1 MKSRGFTLVAA
12 LAAIALGGIA
22 SGCGDDEETNTGTTT
37 AATGASGAS
46 GASGESGAQ
55 FFTGDIAEEL
65 ESADFDVTEK
75 TAPEDLEQRVAAD
88 GPVTAEE
95 VYVAAKSGQGDV
107 LVQIY
112 ADPKDARSVFEANN
126 DDIVASE
133 LDGNVVVIGLQDNL
147 ELLEEARTALF
158 E

>member
-1 MKSRGFTLVAA
+1 MRSRGLTLVAA
-12 LAAIALGGIA
+12 LTAIAFGGVA
-22 SGCGDDEETNTGTTT
+22 AGCGDDEDSTTGTTS

-46 GASGESGAQ
+46 GASGEADAQ

-65 ESADFDVTEK
+65 EGAGFDVTER
-75 TAPEDLEQRVAAD
+75 TSAEDLEQRVAAD

-95 VYVAAKSGQGDV
+95 AYVAAKSGQGDV

-133 LDGNVVVIGLQDNL
+133 LDANVVIIGLQDNL
-147 ELLEEARTALF
+147 DLLEEARSALF